1 MNLNSFSYI
10 FNLQF
15 YFFTGIYILPFVAVA
30 KEKTRVLRS
39 ITEDVGV
46 RVESFAGSS
55 APPGGLKNCD
65 LAICTIEKA
74 NSLVNRLIEE
84 GTLSQIGIIVVD
96 ELHLIGDPHR
106 GYLLELL
113 LTKVLYASSRAGQ
126 PCLIQVEFISMSAY
140 FKNLYL

>member
-1 MNLNSFSYI
+1 MNLNSFFDI
-10 FNLQF
+10 FK
-15 YFFTGIYILPFVAVA
+15 FTVLLFIGLYILPFVAVA

-126 PCLIQVEFISMSAY
+126 PCPIQVDIYNYSF
-140 FKNLYL
+140 